1 LTELNINEWLKRQK
15 VFLIKVEKNQKII
28 KIKSKMLEVFGIN
41 IETVYLELYL
51 WQIDEK
57 MI

>member
-1 LTELNINEWLKRQK
+1 LIQLNINECLKWLK
-15 VFLIKVEKNQKII
+15 VFLIKVEKNLKNI
-28 KIKSKMLEVFGIN
+28 KIKLKMLEIFGIN
-41 IETVYLELYL
+41 IEMVYLEFYL